1 MLVNAEAAE
10 LRDAD
15 NKIPILMISVVI
27 PLYNKE
33 KQIARTLRSVFS
45 QTYTDYEIVIVN
57 DGSTDGSAAAVESL
71 EDPRIRL
78 VTQKNAGVSAA
89 RNRGISE
96 ARGEYIA
103 LLDGD
108 DEWKPDFLEKMLCL
122 VDKYHDCQVFA
133 GNYTQV
139 DNSGRQSPTIIKGLQ
154 FDGPDGI
161 LDNYFTVAAKSNPP
175 VWSSCVMTTK
185 DVFDSVG
192 GFPAGVKSGEDL
204 LTWARIACRYK
215 IAYSTLPLAYYN
227 MGEGYDFSKL
237 PPRSQDNNDPIGK
250 GLNELLK
257 RHADV
262 EGLRQYIS
270 LWHKMRA
277 SVALRYGDVRET
289 FHESLTS
296 LRYNPG
302 NYKVIPF
309 MILAITP
316 RFLRN
321 KIISLRNY
329 M

>member
-1 MLVNAEAAE
+1 
-10 LRDAD
+10 
-15 NKIPILMISVVI
+15 MISVVI

-33 KQIARTLRSVFS
+33 KQIERTLRSVFA
-45 QTYTDYEIVIVN
+45 QTYTDFEIVVVN
-57 DGSTDGSAAAVESL
+57 DGSTDRSAAVVESL
-71 EDPRIRL
+71 NDPRIRL

-89 RNRGISE
+89 RNRGIRE

-108 DEWKPDFLEKMLCL
+108 DEWKPEFLETMTSLTE
-122 VDKYHDCQVFA
+122 KYPHCEVFA

-139 DNSGRQSPTIIKGLQ
+139 DCNGRQSPTIINGIA

-161 LDNYFTVAAKSNPP
+161 LDNYFTVASQSNPP

-192 GFPAGVKSGEDL
+192 GFPIGVRSGEDL

-215 IAYSTLPLAYYN
+215 IAYSRLPLAYYN
-227 MGEGYDFSKL
+227 MGEGYDFSNL
-237 PPRSQDNNDPIGK
+237 PPRNQDNDDPVGK
-250 GLNELLK
+250 GLEELLNMQGNI
-257 RHADV
+257 
-262 EGLRQYIS
+262 EGLSQYIS

-277 SVALRYGDVRET
+277 SVALRYGEVGET
-289 FHESLTS
+289 FHESLTA
-296 LRYNPG
+296 LKYNHL

-309 MILAITP
+309 MILAIMP
-316 RFLRN
+316 ASLRK